1 MKQTPMIL
9 DGGSGACLI
18 QAGMPSGCC
27 PEKWALDHPE
37 VLTELQQN
45 YVAAGSDV
53 VCSFT
58 FGGNAVKLASHGL
71 ADDCERINEAL
82 VKLSKDAVGPAAL
95 VAGDMGPTGLFPK
108 PFGDADFDTL
118 YSVFAQQAKALER
131 AGADLIAIETMMSL
145 TEVKAAVL
153 AAKASTDLPVYASM
167 TCGANGRTLTGCT
180 PAAALVT
187 LQANGADAFGLNCSV
202 PPEGMLKL
210 FPELVK
216 LAKIPLT
223 AKPNGEYPDEAGVR
237 HSVSPEAFAADMK
250 KLAELGVAVLGG
262 CCGSTPEHISAL
274 SAAVCDVE
282 VEPAKGEGEYLALE
296 RQVYEL
302 PSADELS
309 ACNIYEPMSLLDA
322 VDAGEKIIR
331 VKIASP
337 SDAETLS
344 DMLLYANAP
353 VSVVAS
359 DVESALRAAGICPA
373 RFLLDPES
381 ALPSEDAA
389 RLTRRLF
396 ASL

>member
-1 MKQTPMIL
+1 
-9 DGGSGACLI
+9 
-18 QAGMPSGCC
+18 
-27 PEKWALDHPE
+27 
-37 VLTELQQN
+37 
-45 YVAAGSDV
+45 
-53 VCSFT
+53 
-58 FGGNAVKLASHGL
+58 
-71 ADDCERINEAL
+71 
-82 VKLSKDAVGPAAL
+82 
-95 VAGDMGPTGLFPK
+95 
-108 PFGDADFDTL
+108 
-118 YSVFAQQAKALER
+118 
-131 AGADLIAIETMMSL
+131 
-145 TEVKAAVL
+145 
-153 AAKASTDLPVYASM
+153 M
-167 TCGANGRTLTGCT
+167 TCGANGRTLTGCA

-202 PPEGMLKL
+202 PPEGMLRL

-296 RQVYEL
+296 RQIYAL
-302 PSADELS
+302 PAADELS
-309 ACNIYEPMSLLDA
+309 ACNIYEPMALLDA
-322 VDAGEKIIR
+322 VDSGEKIIR
-331 VKIASP
+331 VKIGSP
-337 SDAETLS
+337 MDAETLS

-353 VSVVAS
+353 VSLVAS
-359 DVESALRAAGICPA
+359 DTESALRAAGICPA

-396 ASL
+396 ASI